1 MSEFRRRLFF
11 AQAAEEPIVLPDGYT
26 KYDWIQGDGTAY
38 IDSGLRY
45 WTEIGIVADMVMPAD
60 VVIGRD
66 APIVGAVFYPSS
78 YMQLGGGIIFKRVFG
93 NQYGAQTYSPGVTL
107 PAGYVGAQI
116 TAVSQMKMGQQSLVI
131 KQGGTIIVSGTAT
144 GTMNGTTSVSAIRV
158 GQNQNVRLR
167 RVKIYPD
174 YDMETLA
181 WDGIPCIDPNGVR
194 GMYDLVSE
202 TFFSN
207 AAASGT
213 FSLGFDNH
221 VPQGYREVEWVG
233 ANKDAQIAF
242 SITSLA
248 TLKEEIRVKWTN
260 FSGRQIMGLESGSG
274 YWGYDGSKYEIA
286 ALSTGIAPTG
296 GWDDLVITR
305 TNNGIDCTIN
315 GTSISRLAKAYG
327 AATNFNLFKVYGMGC
342 ACQIAEYKIGD
353 GVTLYHDL
361 VPCVRMSDNQPG
373 FYDILQGKFHAGGT
387 SVGAFVNS

>member
-11 AQAAEEPIVLPDGYT
+11 AQAAEEPIILPDGYT
-26 KYDWIQGDGTAY
+26 KYDYIQGDGTAY
-38 IDSGLRY
+38 IDTTINTAEEQALEVIVNYLATSKNNAKF
-45 WTEIGIVADMVMPAD
+45 IGADLVNAGRFR
-60 VVIGRD
+60 IGGWGVFAGRIGGWYHNGSSNAYTDD
-66 APIVGAVFYPSS
+66 AK
-78 YMQLGGGIIFKRVFG
+78 GIKSQITFQG
-93 NQYGAQTYSPGVTL
+93 SNGAQTLTV
-107 PAGYVGAQI
+107 
-116 TAVSQMKMGQQSLVI
+116 
-131 KQGGTIIVSGTAT
+131 KQGGAIVRQRTDTKAYVSGY
-144 GTMNGTTSVSAIRV
+144 TSHILV
-158 GQNQNVRLR
+158 GSNPDA
-167 RVKIYPD
+167 KIYRAKVYSD
-174 YDMETLA
+174 YDATTLVF
-181 WDGIPCIDPNGVR
+181 DGIPCIDPNGVR

-207 AAASGT
+207 AAGSGT

-260 FSGRQIMGLESGSG
+260 LSGRQIMGLESGSG

-315 GTSISRLAKAYG
+315 GTSISRLAKMYS